1 MKLQQ
6 KEHELE
12 LKRTKDQL
20 ADKLNEKE
28 LEQRLQMEK
37 SRDIELSQETIRLQF
52 EDRIKLMMS
61 SVDDAKQANSKLQAQ
76 NLNLE
81 QKFKACQLEME
92 DAKLQLSQKQGLIDA
107 QNKRVQMYSDRLK
120 EEYEKELQNML
131 D

>member
-81 QKFKACQLEME
+81 QKFKAC
-92 DAKLQLSQKQGLIDA
+92 
-107 QNKRVQMYSDRLK
+107 
-120 EEYEKELQNML
+120 
-131 D
+131 